1 MTSAS
6 TSLSNHFVGS
16 SSSGNGRATSH
27 LQNAEPM
34 NPKRALPEEAT
45 NTEQANLA
53 SVLLSFSQEQ
63 LQADHPTDK
72 GCIVIE
78 DKRYRKNSNGDQED
92 VLPEEEDSA
101 MSLARLSPTPRSM
114 TLLNVETFVHQPVR
128 HGASLPVLAI
138 SPTPSVGDQS
148 GIHNSTF
155 TSTSNTNNN
164 NNIQS
169 AASLATSGP
178 STVRA
183 YAKLQGKT
191 WEYYVQKLS
200 IFLGRSPDAGAS
212 STGAVDVYLG
222 MHPNI
227 SMKHLRIEYNVAEK
241 HWELFCFGKSGVH
254 INGERFEPFCQPIL
268 LTSR

>member
-1 MTSAS
+1 
-6 TSLSNHFVGS
+6 
-16 SSSGNGRATSH
+16 
-27 LQNAEPM
+27 M
-34 NPKRALPEEAT
+34 NPKRALPEEAS

-63 LQADHPTDK
+63 LQADHPNDD
-72 GCIVIE
+72 GCIVE
-78 DKRYRKNSNGDQED
+78 DKRYRKNSNNGDQEE

-101 MSLARLSPTPRSM
+101 LSLARLSPVPRSM
-114 TLLNVETFVHQPVR
+114 TLPKVEPFVQHHQHHLHPHHQPAVR

-138 SPTPSVGDQS
+138 SPVPPVSDQS
-148 GIHNSTF
+148 NI
-155 TSTSNTNNN
+155 SNANN
-164 NNIQS
+164 NNIQA
-169 AASLATSGP
+169 AASLAISGP

-191 WEYYVQKLS
+191 WDYYVQKLS

-227 SMKHLRIEYNVAEK
+227 SMKHLRIEYNVTDK